1 MLEEGRK
8 REAAKIERLQNA
20 MPPTL
25 QERNEI
31 HEAIEHTKKHSRVT
45 RLMGQ
50 IEKIKA
56 KKERRLDIV
65 ERVMAANEE
74 RRQRE
79 LKESQR

>member
-20 MPPTL
+20 HPPTL

-31 HEAIEHTKKHSRVT
+31 HEAIEHTKKHSRIT

-50 IEKIKA
+50 IDAIKA
-56 KKERRLDIV
+56 KKERRLEHVD
-65 ERVMAANEE
+65 RVMAANEKN
-74 RRQRE
+74 RQ
-79 LKESQR
+79 KE